1 MTTNELLIKTK
12 KASRILS
19 SLSESEKNKILFSI
33 ADALE
38 NYSDDILLA
47 NAEDVKNAKGKLT
60 ESMIDRLTLTKA
72 RIKAM
77 ADGIREVADLADPC
91 SGIIS
96 RYERADGL
104 IIEKKAVPFGVI
116 AIIYESRPNVTSDAA
131 ALCIKSGN
139 ACVLRSGRDA
149 YLSSKSITEV
159 MKKGIEAAGY
169 PADIIGIVDDP
180 SRKSAEELMCAKGLV
195 DLLIPRGGK
204 GLIKSVVENATVPC
218 IETGTGICHVYLD
231 DTADSD
237 KALDIIENAKTQR
250 PSVCNAMEVLIIHSS
265 RLEDFLPR
273 LYERLVTKREKLSLK
288 PVKLIADK
296 RASLYINAEEADEES
311 FDTEFLDYTLAIKT
325 VDTLSE
331 AIEHIDIHS
340 THHSDCIITENNEN
354 ARIFTESVDSA
365 AVYVNVSTRFTDGG
379 EFGFGCEMGISTQKL
394 HARGP
399 MGLPEL
405 CTYKYI
411 VKGNGHTR

>member
-1 MTTNELLIKTK
+1 MTTTELLIKTK

-19 SLSESEKNKILFSI
+19 SLSESEKNKILLSI

-72 RIKAM
+72 RIRAM

-159 MKKGIEAAGY
+159 MKKGIEEAGY

-231 DTADSD
+231 DAADSD

-250 PSVCNAMEVLIIHSS
+250 PSVCNAMEVLVIHSS

-273 LYERLVTKREKLSLK
+273 LYERLVTKREKLSLQ

-325 VDTLSE
+325 VDTLFE

-340 THHSDCIITENNEN
+340 THHSDCIITENSEN

-365 AVYVNVSTRFTDGG
+365 AVYVNASTRFTDGG

>member
-1 MTTNELLIKTK
+1 MTTTELLIKTK
-12 KASRILS
+12 KASRTLS

-72 RIKAM
+72 RIRAM
-77 ADGIREVADLADPC
+77 ADGIREVAALDDPC
-91 SGIIS
+91 SGVIS

-159 MKKGIEAAGY
+159 MKKGIEEAGY

-231 DTADSD
+231 DAADSD

-250 PSVCNAMEVLIIHSS
+250 PSVCNAMEVLVIHSS

-273 LYERLVTKREKLSLK
+273 LYERLVTKREKLSLQ

-325 VDTLSE
+325 VDSLFE

-340 THHSDCIITENNEN
+340 THHSDCIITENDEN

-365 AVYVNVSTRFTDGG
+365 AVYVNASTRFTDGG

>member
-159 MKKGIEAAGY
+159 MKKGIEEAGY

-180 SRKSAEELMCAKGLV
+180 SRKRSPA
-195 DLLIPRGGK
+195 I
-204 GLIKSVVENATVPC
+204 
-218 IETGTGICHVYLD
+218 
-231 DTADSD
+231 
-237 KALDIIENAKTQR
+237 QR
-250 PSVCNAMEVLIIHSS
+250 S
-265 RLEDFLPR
+265 R
-273 LYERLVTKREKLSLK
+273 S
-288 PVKLIADK
+288 IA
-296 RASLYINAEEADEES
+296 
-311 FDTEFLDYTLAIKT
+311 
-325 VDTLSE
+325 
-331 AIEHIDIHS
+331 
-340 THHSDCIITENNEN
+340 
-354 ARIFTESVDSA
+354 
-365 AVYVNVSTRFTDGG
+365 
-379 EFGFGCEMGISTQKL
+379 
-394 HARGP
+394 
-399 MGLPEL
+399 
-405 CTYKYI
+405 
-411 VKGNGHTR
+411 

>member
-159 MKKGIEAAGY
+159 MKKGIEEAGY

-237 KALDIIENAKTQR
+237 RALDIIENAKTQR
-250 PSVCNAMEVLIIHSS
+250 PSVCNAMEVLVIHSS

-273 LYERLVTKREKLSLK
+273 LYERLVTKREKLSLQ

-365 AVYVNVSTRFTDGG
+365 AVYVNASTRFTDGG